1 MLKWKVRED
10 GERYPD
16 YTPEQAQRIAE
27 AAWGVHYLLPHPDDV
42 GDKEHAASLRKFHR
56 ALIDAPPLKEN

>member
-1 MLKWKVRED
+1 MLKWTVDEK

-16 YTPEQAQRIAE
+16 YTPEQAQRIAR

-42 GDKEHAASLRKFHR
+42 RDKEHAANIIRFNR
-56 ALIDAPPLKEN
+56 AIIAAPPTKED